1 MINYTKQ
8 TKNFQKLRSIFEN
21 KILSES
27 LDKKDINNFI
37 RIHDSGW
44 IILRILQ
51 ENETKIDNEIRFL
64 LDNKSLN
71 SSNKIINYQEEY
83 RHISINKIIKLIKEK
98 KENYFKIPH
107 SQFTKQ
113 YFQWDLDSLEDYRLV
128 EKKKIFFFWKR
139 YKITNKGLL
148 FILLLDLAL
157 KDNKDFMKTWL
168 RPIWRNW

>member
-64 LDNKSLN
+64 LDKKSLK
-71 SSNKIINYQEEY
+71 SSNKIKN
-83 RHISINKIIKLIKEK
+83 
-98 KENYFKIPH
+98 
-107 SQFTKQ
+107 
-113 YFQWDLDSLEDYRLV
+113 
-128 EKKKIFFFWKR
+128 
-139 YKITNKGLL
+139 
-148 FILLLDLAL
+148 
-157 KDNKDFMKTWL
+157 
-168 RPIWRNW
+168 